1 MLNKIPNF
9 ISRIGKKSLNQFT
22 QFRAFAV
29 SPHMKDLAD
38 YDLKDISVDK

>member
-1 MLNKIPNF
+1 MFNKIPSF
-9 ISRIGKKSLNQFT
+9 VSRIGKKSLSQFT

-38 YDLKDISVDK
+38 YDLRDISVDK